1 MTDGGGTEV
10 LFYHLERAP
19 LDRVL
24 PGLLEKSLER
34 GWRAVV
40 QASSAERL
48 EALDTLLWTYRD
60 QSFLPHG
67 TATDGHAERQPVFL
81 TLGEETPNSANIRF
95 LVDGADTDDLA
106 AYDRVVYLFDGHDE
120 AAVARAREQWTRAK
134 DAGHDVT
141 YWQQSEAGKW
151 EKKA

>member
-1 MTDGGGTEV
+1 MTDV
-10 LFYHLERAP
+10 LFYHLEHTT

-40 QASSAERL
+40 QASSDERV
-48 EALDTLLWTYRD
+48 EALNQHLWTYHE

-67 TATDGHAERQPVFL
+67 TSQDGHPPEQPIFL
-81 TLGEETPNSANIRF
+81 TTSDINPNNANIRF
-95 LVDGADTDDLA
+95 FVDGADKANISEYT
-106 AYDRVVYLFDGHDE
+106 RVVYLFDGHNEE
-120 AAVARAREQWTRAK
+120 AIALARQQWKTAK
-134 DAGHDVT
+134 DAGHDAT
-141 YWQQSEAGKW
+141 YWQQNAHGGW